1 MSLVTVARKD
11 VADARRSKALI
22 AIAALF
28 VVMGVGGTYFY
39 TVLPTMDP
47 SMGPVTAEG
56 LYFFLG
62 QISTVFIA
70 ISALVLS
77 YRAIAG
83 ESESGSVKLLLGL
96 PHTRL
101 DVFLGK
107 VLGRSAVMF
116 VGLVVGLLATFG
128 IATALVDGI
137 TAAGFGLF
145 VLVTLVFGLVY
156 VTLFVSISASTTST
170 SRAATVAIGLFVVL
184 ELFWD
189 VIVFAVAYVA
199 NGFAAPPDGVM
210 PTWVLALNG
219 FEPSMAYG
227 NAVGWVIN
235 WTTGAPLDVPFFQQ
249 VWFALA
255 VLALWALIP
264 AVLGYTRYNRA
275 DL

>member
-1 MSLVTVARKD
+1 MSLVAVARKD
-11 VADARRSKALI
+11 FADARRSRGLI
-22 AIAALF
+22 ALAVLF
-28 VVMGVGGTYFY
+28 VIMGVGGTYLF
-39 TVLPTMDP
+39 TILPTMDP
-47 SMGPVTAEG
+47 SMGPVTADG

-77 YRAIAG
+77 YKAIAG

-107 VLGRSAVMF
+107 VLGRSVVMF

-128 IATALVDGI
+128 VATALIDGMTI
-137 TAAGFGLF
+137 AGFGLF
-145 VLVTLVFGLVY
+145 LVGTLAFGLVY

-170 SRAATVAIGLFVVL
+170 SRAATVAIGLFVLL

-189 VIVFAVAYVA
+189 VIVFAAAFVA
-199 NGFAAPPDGVM
+199 NGFAAPADGIM
-210 PTWVLALNG
+210 PTWVLALSG
-219 FEPSMAYG
+219 FEPSIAYG
-227 NAVGWVIN
+227 NLVSWVIN
-235 WTTGAPLDVPFFQQ
+235 WTAGTSVAVPFFQQ
-249 VWFALA
+249 LWFALL
-255 VLALWALIP
+255 VLAVWALIP
-264 AVLGYTRYNRA
+264 AFVGYTRYNRA